1 MQTFQTVLFEHKGK
15 KYEIRVTTDGATL
28 YCRAFRDGK
37 PANGYSYRVDIMT
50 SHDLTMLRGMDA
62 LSEITAHA
70 KEDVVQER
78 WEKLLKLVRGKTKGK

>member
-1 MQTFQTVLFEHKGK
+1 MQTFQTIPFEHKGK
-15 KYEIRVTTDGATL
+15 KYEIRVMTDGATL

-50 SHDLTMLRGMDA
+50 SHDLKMLRGMDA

-78 WEKLLKLVRGKTKGK
+78 WEKLLALMRSQKKTK